1 VDKAISVKDDL
12 MSNLLFLNSNSV
24 SDMLLR
30 IMDLYGNGQI
40 EGFVIGVKLKDG
52 EFACGFTDGVSFL
65 EKLGLTQA
73 IINDVHLSA
82 NEE

>member
-1 VDKAISVKDDL
+1 

-30 IMDLYGNGQI
+30 IMDLYGDGQI

-52 EFACGFTDGVSFL
+52 EFAVGITEGVSFL
-65 EKLGLTQA
+65 EKLGLSQA
-73 IINDVHLSA
+73 IINDVQLSA